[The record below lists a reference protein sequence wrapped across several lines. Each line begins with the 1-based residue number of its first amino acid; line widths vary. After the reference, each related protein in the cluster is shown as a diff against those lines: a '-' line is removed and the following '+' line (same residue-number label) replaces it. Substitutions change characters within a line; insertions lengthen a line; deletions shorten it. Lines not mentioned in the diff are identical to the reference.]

1 MPPSARAVRPCSVT
15 RTLRLWAPGWLLSIV
30 GRGHE
35 GRPLHATDEDR
46 QFLVD
51 RLAKVF
57 VPDAVDLLA

>member
-1 MPPSARAVRPCSVT
+1 MT